1 MPPARAS
8 RGKEGLIHVT
18 KTNWQ
23 TRAAL
28 RGSAASFALSIALI
42 AGAAQAQTAA
52 AEADADTIIVTGT
65 LIANPA
71 LERATPVTVT
81 NAAEMELKASNTAEQ
96 VLREIPGIVPSIGS
110 AVNNGN
116 GGSSY
121 VNLRGLGSNRN
132 IVLLDGDRL
141 TPADLNGRFDLNN
154 VPLALVERV
163 EVLTGGASTTYG
175 ADAVSGVVNFI
186 TKRDFAGVEATL
198 NSQITERGDG
208 FSFRADVVTGA
219 NFDDGRGNVV
229 LGIGYQH
236 VDPVYQGD
244 RGFSAGVIDGFAG
257 VTYGSGTSSPA
268 RFSNTNPTGGN
279 WIQNFADPNLP
290 QVCNTNGYPE
300 VPGLPNCSNFQAGS
314 RQITADG
321 TAFRPTAAFDPYNF
335 NPWNIFQTPFKRFNI
350 YAAGRYEI
358 SDAVEIYSR
367 AIFSKNVV
375 STIIAPS
382 GAFTIPVVINLNN
395 PYLTVAQRNAFC
407 AYDLDQTAA
416 YQPRFSPEECAAAAA
431 ATGPDDPNYRTVNST
446 INRRATEFGPRVS
459 DFTTTYFDY
468 QVGARGGI
476 TDTINWDISAS
487 YGESENNQVQQGYW
501 LNSRVR
507 QALLANNKETCIDSS
522 NGCVPLN
529 LFGADGTITPQ
540 MNQFL
545 SANSQVNTK
554 VTMTQVKGLINGDF
568 GWQIPMASNPIAFA
582 IGGEYRS
589 YTAMQQS
596 DLLSQSGDL
605 GGAGGA
611 SPNVSGGFKSYEAVG
626 EIVVPLLQDRP
637 FFEDLTLEAGVRY
650 SKYNVEAPNKP
661 SFETW
666 TWKAGGSWSPG
677 AGLKIRGNYSRAVRA
692 PNISELFYPV
702 VTALTNLSDDPCASN
717 DPQGSLGRPVPSGE
731 LLAICLAQGAP
742 PSQIGSIMQPDSGQ
756 VNYTGGGNLFLKPET
771 SKSWTVGAVF
781 QPDFAPRLSIS
792 VDYYNI
798 KVHGAITTPTPGDVI
813 AACFG
818 PNPLSPPAGAASTEA
833 CTGIRRNGITGALS
847 GDYAT
852 TPGLPLAL
860 SNLGYL
866 ATDGID
872 FQLNYRHD
880 FNNIGWALAVVG
892 NWTNKSVFQSSP
904 TGEPR
909 DCVGLYSV
917 DCGSIQPSWQW
928 QVRNTLMFGDIDVSL
943 LWRYISRVE
952 YEYGDAFVGKIN
964 APGTSVD
971 GQEADFNFIPAYHMF
986 DLTARAA
993 IGENL
998 TLTFG
1003 IQNLFDR
1010 QPKVVGM
1017 DVGPTSY
1024 NSGNVYPSTYDALGR
1039 RYSVTARLR
1048 F

>member
-1 MPPARAS
+1 M
-8 RGKEGLIHVT
+8 T

-23 TRAAL
+23 SRAAL
-28 RGSAASFALSIALI
+28 RGSAASVALSIALI
-42 AGAAQAQTAA
+42 AGAAHAQTAGTA
-52 AEADADTIIVTGT
+52 AADTDTIVVTGT

-81 NAAEMELKASNTAEQ
+81 SAAEMELKASNTAEQ

-116 GGSSY
+116 GGASF

-141 TPADLNGRFDLNN
+141 TPAELNGRFDLNN

-186 TKRDFAGVEATL
+186 TKRDFSGLEATL

-208 FSFRADVVTGA
+208 FSYRADVVTGA

-229 LGIGYQH
+229 LGIGFQH
-236 VDPVYQGD
+236 VDPVYQGS
-244 RGFSAGVIDGFAG
+244 RSFSNVQISGFSGAAA
-257 VTYGSGTSSPA
+257 GSGTSSPS
-268 RFSNTNPTGGN
+268 RFNNVNPTGGN
-279 WIQNFADPNLP
+279 WLANFTDPTKP
-290 QVCNTNGYPE
+290 RVCDGE
-300 VPGLPNCSNFQAGS
+300 GLPACFNSQAGS

-321 TAFRPTAAFDPYNF
+321 SAFRPTAAFDPYNF
-335 NPWNIFQTPFKRFNI
+335 NPWNIFQTPFKRFNV

-358 SDAVEIYSR
+358 SDAVEVYSR

-382 GAFTIPVVINLNN
+382 GAFTIPVTVNLNN
-395 PYLTVAQRNAFC
+395 PYMTAAQRNAFC
-407 AYDLDQTAA
+407 AFDMDQTAA
-416 YQPRFSPEECAAAAA
+416 YKPRFSPAECAAAAT
-431 ATGPDDPNYRTVNST
+431 ATGPEDPNYRTVNST
-446 INRRATEFGPRVS
+446 INRRATELGPRVS

-476 TDTINWDISAS
+476 TDSINWDLNAS
-487 YGESENNQVQQGYW
+487 YGESENNQIQQGYW

-507 QALLANNKETCIDSS
+507 QALLANNKTACIDPS

-529 LFGADGTITPQ
+529 LFGPDGSITPD
-540 MNQFL
+540 MNNFL
-545 SANSQVNTK
+545 TANSQVNTK

-582 IGGEYRS
+582 IGAEYRS
-589 YTAMQQS
+589 YTAKQQS

-605 GGAGGA
+605 GGSGGS
-611 SPNVSGGFKSYEAVG
+611 SPNIAGGFKSYEAVG
-626 EIVVPLLQDRP
+626 EIVAPLIQDRP

-650 SKYNVEAPNKP
+650 SKYNVDAPSKP
-661 SFETW
+661 TFETW

-677 AGLKIRGNYSRAVRA
+677 AGLKIRGNYARAVRA
-692 PNISELFYPV
+692 PNIAELFNPV
-702 VTALTNLSDDPCASN
+702 NTNLTNLSDDPCASVN
-717 DPQGSLGRPVPSGE
+717 AKGQSLGRPVPSGE

-742 PSQIGSIMQPDSGQ
+742 PSSIGAINQPDSGQ
-756 VNYTGGGNLFLKPET
+756 ANYTGGGNINLKPET

-781 QPDFAPRLSIS
+781 QPEFAPRLSIS

-798 KVHGAITTPTPGDVI
+798 KVNGAITAPNPGDVI
-813 AACFG
+813 DACFG
-818 PNPLSPPAGAASTEA
+818 SGNHLSPPAGASKTEA
-833 CTGIRRNGITGALS
+833 CTSIRRSSSTGALS
-847 GDYAT
+847 GDYKT
-852 TPGLPLAL
+852 TPGLPLGQ

-880 FNNIGWALAVVG
+880 FNSVGWALAVVG
-892 NWTNKSVFQSSP
+892 NWTNKSVFQATPVS
-904 TGEPR
+904 EAR
-909 DCVGLYSV
+909 DCVGLYST
-917 DCGSIQPSWQW
+917 DCSSIQPSWQW
-928 QVRNTLMFGDIDVSL
+928 QVRNTLTFGDIDVSF
-943 LWRYISRVE
+943 LWRYMSRVN
-952 YEYGDAFVGKIN
+952 YEYGDAFKGKIN

-971 GQEADFNFIPAYHMF
+971 GKDADFNFIPAYNIF

-993 IGENL
+993 VGENL

-1003 IQNLFDR
+1003 IQNLFDK

-1017 DVGPTSY
+1017 DLGPTSY
-1024 NSGNVYPSTYDALGR
+1024 NSGNIYPSTYDALGR
-1039 RYSVTARLR
+1039 RYSVTARFR